1 MLFIGT
7 HDAAILTGGTET
19 VQDLPGLQHDHDRQ
33 GQRHDPV
40 RWTGNK
46 FDAGAGH
53 NYLDDSG
60 SANTIVMPGAGKG
73 MDDIFGYVLQNGD
86 KLDFRAQRHGLRWQ
100 GGGRWQ
106 VPSRR
111 HEQQ

>member
-1 MLFIGT
+1 
-7 HDAAILTGGTET
+7 
-19 VQDLPGLQHDHDRQ
+19 
-33 GQRHDPV
+33 
-40 RWTGNK
+40 
-46 FDAGAGH
+46 
-53 NYLDDSG
+53 
-60 SANTIVMPGAGKG
+60 MPGAGKG

-106 VPSRR
+106 VPARR